1 MSCEKDSDKI
11 IDVNISYPTISNPL
25 RSPDTVYTLSGS
37 PSIVVATSVDVTSED
52 AIKQVICSL
61 IDSKDSVIG
70 QFQMLDNGV
79 SPDTTANDRRYTAL
93 IAKNGFG
100 CLIVGGYKLQYYAE
114 TNEGLFSNIITTN
127 MQVRFSNSVAPVLSN
142 PVLPDS
148 VVRPTSG
155 QFDITLEITAT
166 DANGQCD
173 VSFVYFDAYRP
184 TGTYLGPIPMFSAGG
199 SLYKFINPVP
209 PAVPDSLYG
218 YYKYHFYAV
227 DNSGLISNT
236 IIDSIKFVRP

>member
-25 RSPDTVYTLSGS
+25 RSPDTVFTLSGS
-37 PSIVVATSVDVTSED
+37 PSIVVATSIDVTSED
-52 AIKQVICSL
+52 AVKQVICSL
-61 IDSKDSVIG
+61 VDSRDSVIG

-93 IAKNGFG
+93 IAKDGFG

-127 MQVRFSNSVAPVLSN
+127 MQVRFSNNVAPVLSN

-166 DANGQCD
+166 DANGECD
-173 VSFVYFDAYRP
+173 INLVYFDSYRP
-184 TGTYLGPIPMFSAGG
+184 SGYYFSSPIMTYAGG
-199 SLYKFINPVP
+199 NLYKFTNPVTYTP
-209 PAVPDSLYG
+209 FDSLYG
-218 YYKYHFYAV
+218 YYKYHFHAV

>member
-1 MSCEKDSDKI
+1 MSCEKDSDKV
-11 IDVNISYPTISNPL
+11 IDVNISYPSISNPQ
-25 RSPDTVYTLSGS
+25 RNPDTIYTLSGS
-37 PSIVVATSVDVTSED
+37 PVILFTTTVNVTSSD
-52 AIKQVICSL
+52 AVKQVICSV

-70 QFQMLDNGV
+70 QFQMFDNGT
-79 SPDTTANDRRYTAL
+79 SGDTTANDRIYST
-93 IAKNGFG
+93 IVGMDDFS

-127 MQVRFSNSVAPVLSN
+127 MQVRFSNNVAPVLSN

-155 QFDITLEITAT
+155 QFDITLQITAI
-166 DANGQCD
+166 DPNGECD
-173 VSFVYFDAYRP
+173 INLVYFDSYRP
-184 TGTYLGPIPMFSAGG
+184 SGYYFSSPVMSYAGG
-199 SLYKFINPVP
+199 NLYKFTNPVTYTP
-209 PAVPDSLYG
+209 FDSLYG
-218 YYKYHFYAV
+218 YYKYHFHAV

>member
-1 MSCEKDSDKI
+1 MSCEKDSDKV

-52 AIKQVICSL
+52 AVKQVICSL

-100 CLIVGGYKLQYYAE
+100 CLVVGGYKLQYYAE

-173 VSFVYFDAYRP
+173 IGIVYFDAYRP
-184 TGTYLGPIPMFSAGG
+184 SGFYFSSPVMSYAGG
-199 SLYKFINPVP
+199 SLYKFTNPVTYTP
-209 PAVPDSLYG
+209 DDSLYG
-218 YYKYHFYAV
+218 YYKYHFHAV